1 MAIIQHPR
9 GYLKLAS
16 VFAAFPV
23 VNMPR
28 LDGTPSNPFNYFWS
42 LSMLDRAMIFGL
54 VAGIGAFIFVL
65 ELVRRRRLKEEY
77 SLLWLATAVVL
88 IGLSLSRPALDTL
101 ASAVGIIYPPSA
113 LFLVAVIFVLFILLH
128 YSIVL
133 TRLTQENKENA
144 QQLALLRWQI
154 EQMQKTLATR
164 EEHPYERQDDEDGRV
179 QRDEPVMF
187 TQGIDV
193 LP

>member
-1 MAIIQHPR
+1 M
-9 GYLKLAS
+9 
-16 VFAAFPV
+16 V
-23 VNMPR
+23 
-28 LDGTPSNPFNYFWS
+28 
-42 LSMLDRAMIFGL
+42 DRAMIFGL

-77 SLLWLATAVVL
+77 SLLWLATAVAL
-88 IGLSLSRPALDTL
+88 IVLSLSRPALDLL
-101 ASAVGIIYPPSA
+101 ASTVGIIYPPSA

-154 EQMQKTLATR
+154 EQMQKALPAS
-164 EEHPYERQDDEDGRV
+164 EINADERQNDQNSRV
-179 QRDEPVMF
+179 NRDKPVVL
-187 TQGIDV
+187 TQGVDV
-193 LP
+193 LAQ